1 MASRAASGRKHK
13 VMGRPSGFSD
23 DAATNLHDDRGM
35 IAIDALAERLHLTRQ
50 QFAET
55 AGISRDTIYKP
66 ARLASPK
73 TQGRLREVAEI
84 LDRVRDWAGGDLA
97 ALAWYR
103 SRPIPA
109 LGGRTA
115 EALVKDG
122 RATLVRD
129 WLDAVAVGTFH

>member
-1 MASRAASGRKHK
+1 MTGRAASRRRATN
-13 VMGRPSGFSD
+13 RPGGFSANAAPAIIGD
-23 DAATNLHDDRGM
+23 DG
-35 IAIDALAERLHLTRQ
+35 IVAIDALAGRLHLTRQ

-129 WLDAVAVGTFH
+129 WLDAVAVGAFH

>member
-1 MASRAASGRKHK
+1 MTGRAASRRRTA
-13 VMGRPSGFSD
+13 GRPGGFSANAAPAIIGD
-23 DAATNLHDDRGM
+23 DG
-35 IAIDALAERLHLTRQ
+35 IVAIDVLAERLHLTRQ
-50 QFAET
+50 QVAET

-73 TQGRLREVAEI
+73 AQGRLREVAEI

-129 WLDAVAVGTFH
+129 WLDAVAVGAFH

>member
-1 MASRAASGRKHK
+1 MTGRAASRRRATT
-13 VMGRPSGFSD
+13 RPRGFSTNAAPAIIGD
-23 DAATNLHDDRGM
+23 DG
-35 IAIDALAERLHLTRQ
+35 IVAIDALAGRLHLTRQ

-129 WLDAVAVGTFH
+129 WLDAVAVGAFP

>member
-1 MASRAASGRKHK
+1 MAGKAASRRRATT
-13 VMGRPSGFSD
+13 RPGGFSEN
-23 DAATNLHDDRGM
+23 AAPAIIGEDG
-35 IAIDALAERLHLTRQ
+35 IVVIDALAVRLHLTRQ
-50 QFAET
+50 QLAET

-73 TQGRLREVAEI
+73 AQGRLREVAEI

>member
-1 MASRAASGRKHK
+1 MALGRKSIRRQASFSQAG
-13 VMGRPSGFSD
+13 MPRPLD
-23 DAATNLHDDRGM
+23 ERGM
-35 IAIDALAERLHLTRQ
+35 IAIDALAERLRLTRQ
-50 QFAET
+50 QLAET
-55 AGISRDTIYKP
+55 AGISRDAIYKP
-66 ARLASPK
+66 SRLESPK
-73 TQGRLREVAEI
+73 IQARLREVVEI
-84 LDRVRDWAGGDLA
+84 LDRVRDWAGGEPQ

-103 SRPIPA
+103 ARPIPA